1 MIKCT
6 TEIDEISQKSLS
18 KYTKIYSIISLV
30 VGSVGLLVY
39 LILGTIFDNQYLDFL
54 LLFSIPFGF
63 GLVFL
68 ITLNKNI
75 KNMTNNNFV
84 NSYEFDTDYF
94 NVATSKNGE
103 VVGTQKIYYNNIHKV
118 IERDCYLFIYINKVN
133 AFIVNKNNLS
143 AEDLRYLKELL
154 KIN

>member
-6 TEIDEISQKSLS
+6 TEIDETSQKSLS

-30 VGSVGLLVY
+30 VESIGLLVY

-68 ITLNKNI
+68 ITLNKST

-84 NSYEFDTDYF
+84 NSYEFDIDYF

-103 VVGTQKIYYNNIHKV
+103 VVGT
-118 IERDCYLFIYINKVN
+118 
-133 AFIVNKNNLS
+133 
-143 AEDLRYLKELL
+143 
-154 KIN
+154 

>member
-118 IERDCYLFIYINKVN
+118 IERDYYLFIYINKVN

-143 AEDLRYLKELL
+143 AENLRYLKELL